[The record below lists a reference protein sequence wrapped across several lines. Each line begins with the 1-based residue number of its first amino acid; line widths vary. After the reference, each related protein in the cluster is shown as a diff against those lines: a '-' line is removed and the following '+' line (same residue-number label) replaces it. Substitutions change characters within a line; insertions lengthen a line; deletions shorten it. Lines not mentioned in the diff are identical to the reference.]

1 MDEQLGCA
9 MSNSRYYYLECAT
22 NPYCCF
28 VASLLFTIELLF
40 DFANVVQN
48 GERAKIRIDF
58 LSKKWNLVEKI
69 GGISENLPSFYPC
82 RSWQVR
88 R

>member
-48 GERAKIRIDF
+48 GERAKICIDF
-58 LSKKWNLVEKI
+58 FSQSGGNSEKI
-69 GGISENLPSFYPC
+69 GAFSAY
-82 RSWQVR
+82 
-88 R
+88 

>member
-40 DFANVVQN
+40 DVANVM
-48 GERAKIRIDF
+48 
-58 LSKKWNLVEKI
+58 
-69 GGISENLPSFYPC
+69 
-82 RSWQVR
+82 
-88 R
+88 